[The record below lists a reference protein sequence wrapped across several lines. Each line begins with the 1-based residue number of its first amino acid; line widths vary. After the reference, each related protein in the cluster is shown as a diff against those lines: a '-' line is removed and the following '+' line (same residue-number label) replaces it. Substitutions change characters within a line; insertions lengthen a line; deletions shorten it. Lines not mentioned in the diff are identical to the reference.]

1 MRKWI
6 IWIAIILVLAAA
18 GFCIYWFCF
27 RDTSDGGNLSNRE
40 VLFAVQS
47 VLENEG
53 TNLDEIVENHQKVQY
68 SSSQATNMLVSADGE
83 TQKLADKFAS
93 YLLVDNGKNVFLSR
107 ENYKVLFE
115 KPLTYAY
122 SALYESVF
130 GKEKIRQNNWV
141 EQEIDEKTFKFK
153 IWSDKEEIIYIW
165 LFDAKENVMFETIID
180 FDFRKD
186 TNIYSLESK
195 IVKVNSEE
203 NNSYTYGYYVRD
215 GEQVLNFDF
224 VSFDSTNKI
233 VEKQENYE
241 ISNININEISKIDGN
256 NKKFALNLTAD
267 QKNEIVNYLL
277 EDLDVNFA
285 EYNTMVSVKCSRIKT
300 MQNAYAYYNK

>member
-1 MRKWI
+1 MQKS
-6 IWIAIILVLAAA
+6 
-18 GFCIYWFCF
+18 IY
-27 RDTSDGGNLSNRE
+27 RTERY
-40 VLFAVQS
+40 
-47 VLENEG
+47 
-53 TNLDEIVENHQKVQY
+53 HQ
-68 SSSQATNMLVSADGE
+68 
-83 TQKLADKFAS
+83 
-93 YLLVDNGKNVFLSR
+93 
-107 ENYKVLFE
+107 

-141 EQEIDEKTFKFK
+141 EQEIDGKTFKFK

-233 VEKQENYE
+233 AEKQENYE
-241 ISNININEISKIDGN
+241 ISSININEISKIDGN

-285 EYNTMVSVKCSRIKT
+285 EYNTMVSVKCSKIKT